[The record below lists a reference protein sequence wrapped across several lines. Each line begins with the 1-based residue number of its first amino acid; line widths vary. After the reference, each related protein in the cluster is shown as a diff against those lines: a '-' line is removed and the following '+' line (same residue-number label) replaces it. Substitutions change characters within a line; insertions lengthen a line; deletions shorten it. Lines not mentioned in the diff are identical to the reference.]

1 MKTHTEEEALNRI
14 ASLCSTSEHCLS
26 EVTDKLKRWQ
36 ISSNAAERI
45 IAYLLKEKFI
55 DESRYAKAFVRDKYR
70 FAKWGTIKISQALR
84 LKQINPADIRM
95 ALDEI
100 NRNEYL
106 AILTTLLQT
115 KQKNIRAKSTYEF
128 TGKLIRYGLSRGF
141 DLNDIQHVL
150 EDNTTFSITIE

>member
-1 MKTHTEEEALNRI
+1 MKTYTEEEALNRI

-84 LKQINPADIRM
+84 LKKINPADIRM
-95 ALDEI
+95 ALDDI

-106 AILTTLLQT
+106 AILKTLLQT
-115 KQKNIRAKSTYEF
+115 KQQNIQAKSTYEF

>member
-1 MKTHTEEEALNRI
+1 MKTYTEEEALNRI

-45 IAYLLKEKFI
+45 IAYLFKEKFI
-55 DESRYAKAFVRDKYR
+55 DESRYAKAFVRNKYR

-100 NRNEYL
+100 NRNEYF
-106 AILTTLLQT
+106 AILKTLLQT

>member
-1 MKTHTEEEALNRI
+1 MKTYTEEEALNRI

-36 ISSNAAERI
+36 ICSNAAERI
-45 IAYLLKEKFI
+45 IAYLLKENFI

-70 FAKWGTIKISQALR
+70 FAKWGMIKISQALR

-106 AILTTLLQT
+106 AILKTLLQT

>member
-1 MKTHTEEEALNRI
+1 MKTYTEEEALNRI

-95 ALDEI
+95 ALDDI

-106 AILTTLLQT
+106 AILKTLLQT
-115 KQKNIRAKSTYEF
+115 KQQNIQAKNTYEF

-141 DLNDIQHVL
+141 ELNDIQHIL
-150 EDNTTFSITIE
+150 ENNTTFSITIE